1 MGKAKVKRAS
11 TTIDMTAMCDVSFLL
26 LTFFVLTATARQP
39 ETLVVDTAPSYSEAK
54 LPDGNLAVI
63 TVGDEGKVFFKM
75 SDPNVRVQTLQQ
87 MSALYG
93 VEFTPEEYAKFKN
106 LEDFGVSIKALK
118 ALLAA
123 DQAERTAEKQKGIPV
138 DSTMNAS
145 NELFAWVKQARL
157 ASAKILKDKA
167 IEEGRDP
174 DDIELMT
181 VAIKADADEKFPSLN
196 LIIETLR
203 NQKQNKFSF
212 VTGLKA
218 SDK

>member
-11 TTIDMTAMCDVSFLL
+11 TSIDMTAMCDVSFLL

-39 ETLVVDTAPSYSEAK
+39 ETLTVDTAPSYSQAK
-54 LPDGNLAVI
+54 LPDGNLAII

-75 SDPNVRVQTLQQ
+75 SDPNVRVETLQR
-87 MSALYG
+87 MANKYG
-93 VEFTPEEYAKFKN
+93 MTFTAEEYAKFKG
-106 LEDFGVSIKALK
+106 LEDFGVSIKAMK
-118 ALLAA
+118 TLLAA
-123 DQAERTAEKQKGIPV
+123 NDSERTAEKQRGIPV
-138 DSTMNAS
+138 DSTQNLT
-145 NELFAWVKQARL
+145 NELFSWVKEARV
-157 ASAKILKDKA
+157 ASATILRNRA
-167 IEEGRDP
+167 MEEGKDP

-181 VAIKADADEKFPSLN
+181 VAIKADANEKFPSLN

-218 SDK
+218 D

>member
-11 TTIDMTAMCDVSFLL
+11 TSIDMTAMCDVSFLL

-39 ETLVVDTAPSYSEAK
+39 ETLIVDTAPSYSQAK
-54 LPDGNLAVI
+54 LPDGNLAII

-75 SDPNVRVQTLQQ
+75 SDPNVRVQALQN
-87 MSALYG
+87 MAALYNI
-93 VEFTPEEYAKFKN
+93 EFTPEEYAKFKG
-106 LEDFGVSIKALK
+106 LEDFGVSMKTMK
-118 ALLAA
+118 TLLAA
-123 DQAERTAEKQKGIPV
+123 DAADRTGDKQRGIPV

-145 NELFAWVKQARL
+145 NELFSWVKQARL

-167 IEEGRDP
+167 IEDGKDP
-174 DDIELMT
+174 DDIDLMT
-181 VAIKADADEKFPSLN
+181 VAIKADANEKFPSLN

-218 SDK
+218 DN

>member
-11 TTIDMTAMCDVSFLL
+11 TSIDMTAMCDVSFLL

-39 ETLVVDTAPSYSEAK
+39 ETLTVDTAPSYSQAK
-54 LPDGNLAVI
+54 LPDGNLAII

-75 SDPNVRVQTLQQ
+75 SDPNVRVETLQR
-87 MSALYG
+87 MANKYG
-93 VEFTPEEYAKFKN
+93 MEFSPEEYAKFKG
-106 LEDFGVSIKALK
+106 LEDFGVSIKAMK
-118 ALLAA
+118 TLLAA
-123 DQAERTAEKQKGIPV
+123 NDSERTAEKQRGIPV
-138 DSTMNAS
+138 DSTQNLT
-145 NELFAWVKQARL
+145 NELFSWVKEARV
-157 ASAKILKDKA
+157 ASANILRNKA
-167 IEEGRDP
+167 MEDGKDP

-218 SDK
+218 D